1 MSLGKNGRLKLARQT
16 VTLWSRPSIIMAI
29 LLSSKTLSIGYFLNG
44 TGSRSVS
51 LVINVGGARAIEQ
64 LRQVVI
70 ELEMVPIRSAI
81 HIPTEV
87 YLAVRNEKAP
97 VNPELFKPLREG
109 MRGDRVETFFNEL
122 INCAKVLKAAND
134 SSD

>member
-1 MSLGKNGRLKLARQT
+1 
-16 VTLWSRPSIIMAI
+16 
-29 LLSSKTLSIGYFLNG
+29 
-44 TGSRSVS
+44 
-51 LVINVGGARAIEQ
+51 
-64 LRQVVI
+64 
-70 ELEMVPIRSAI
+70 
-81 HIPTEV
+81 V

-122 INCAKVLKAAND
+122 INCAKTLKAAND